1 MKLILAGASG
11 LVGRHVLALALE
23 DPRVE
28 AVVAPTRRALPGR
41 HRKLLAPT
49 VDFDRLP
56 EDADW
61 WRADAVVCALG
72 TTIRTAGSRAA
83 FRQVDFGYPLA
94 VARLA
99 HRHGTPA
106 YALNSAKGADPDSRI
121 FYSRTKGELERALLA
136 IGFESLTFV
145 RPGLIGGDREEHR
158 SGERVAGIVL
168 GALRPVLPRGWRI
181 NPAGKIARSLLEAAI
196 AARPGVHAVESAAL
210 A

>member
-121 FYSRTKGELERALLA
+121 FYSRTKGELEQ
-136 IGFESLTFV
+136 
-145 RPGLIGGDREEHR
+145 
-158 SGERVAGIVL
+158 
-168 GALRPVLPRGWRI
+168 
-181 NPAGKIARSLLEAAI
+181 
-196 AARPGVHAVESAAL
+196 AL
-210 A
+210 AKAESCGAGAYIEVVMDRMAASPLAEKLGESIKTLYASAT

>member
-28 AVVAPTRRALPGR
+28 AVVAPTRRALPDR

-136 IGFESLTFV
+136 IGFGSLTFV